1 MNLSV
6 TNSPFTEGQ
15 ASQINELL
23 QTLTPD
29 QKVWLSGYLIANQ
42 QSNVANEETSLNGTT
57 SSTPSVEQKTE
68 EMLQEKEPEVIPQKR
83 SITILY
89 GSETGNAQGLA
100 EIFEER
106 LSDIGNE
113 VTLKSMDDFKPKD
126 LKKVEDLFI
135 VTATHGEGD
144 PPDNAVELHEY
155 IHGRKAPKLDGVRFS
170 VLALGD
176 QTYEF
181 FCQTGKDFDNRLAE
195 LGAERIYDRVD
206 CDVDYDEDAEKWM
219 ANVINAIDSTPADT
233 DSEQVVSESIKSA
246 KEKKYSKSNPY
257 DAEVLT
263 NINLNGRGSNKETRH
278 VELLLDNFG
287 EEYEPGDCLVVLP
300 QNDPALV
307 DLLISTLGWSP
318 DTQVLINDDGDTLN
332 LEEALT
338 SHFEITK
345 LTKPLIENATTFFDN
360 EELSEKVQ
368 DKAWIQNYIE
378 GRDLIDLLNDFATTD
393 LQPENM
399 YQLLRKLPP
408 REYSIS
414 SSYKATPDEVHIT
427 VGAVRYNAHGRDR
440 TGVCSVQFAE
450 RIQEGD
456 TVPIYLKRNPNFKFP
471 QNEETPVIMI
481 GPGTG
486 VAPFRSYMQER
497 EELGFKGN
505 TWLFF
510 GEQHFTT
517 DFLYQTEWQEWLNDG
532 TLSKLDVAFS
542 RDTDQKVYVQ
552 HKIAE
557 NSEQF
562 NQWIENGGAIY
573 VCGDESKMAK
583 DVHLAIREVLMK
595 EQNLSEEDA
604 EEYLKQLKRDKRY
617 QRDVY

>member
-1 MNLSV
+1 M
-6 TNSPFTEGQ
+6 
-15 ASQINELL
+15 
-23 QTLTPD
+23 
-29 QKVWLSGYLIANQ
+29 
-42 QSNVANEETSLNGTT
+42 
-57 SSTPSVEQKTE
+57 
-68 EMLQEKEPEVIPQKR
+68 
-83 SITILY
+83 
-89 GSETGNAQGLA
+89 
-100 EIFEER
+100 
-106 LSDIGNE
+106 
-113 VTLKSMDDFKPKD
+113 
-126 LKKVEDLFI
+126 
-135 VTATHGEGD
+135 
-144 PPDNAVELHEY
+144 
-155 IHGRKAPKLDGVRFS
+155 RFS

-440 TGVCSVQFAE
+440 TGYAQSNLLREFKKETQCQF
-450 RIQEGD
+450 
-456 TVPIYLKRNPNFKFP
+456 T
-471 QNEETPVIMI
+471 
-481 GPGTG
+481 
-486 VAPFRSYMQER
+486 
-497 EELGFKGN
+497 
-505 TWLFF
+505 
-510 GEQHFTT
+510 
-517 DFLYQTEWQEWLNDG
+517 
-532 TLSKLDVAFS
+532 
-542 RDTDQKVYVQ
+542 
-552 HKIAE
+552 
-557 NSEQF
+557 
-562 NQWIENGGAIY
+562 
-573 VCGDESKMAK
+573 
-583 DVHLAIREVLMK
+583 
-595 EQNLSEEDA
+595 
-604 EEYLKQLKRDKRY
+604 
-617 QRDVY
+617 

>member
-42 QSNVANEETSLNGTT
+42 QSNVANGETSLNGTT

-427 VGAVRYNAHGRDR
+427 VGAVRYHSHGRDR

-450 RIQEGD
+450 RVQPGD

-471 QNEETPVIMI
+471 QESEVPVIMI

-517 DFLYQTEWQEWLNDG
+517 DFLYQTDWQEWLDKG
-532 TLSKLDVAFS
+532 YLSKLDVAFS
-542 RDTDQKVYVQ
+542 RDTEHKVYVQ
-552 HKIAE
+552 HRILE
-557 NSEQF
+557 NSKQF
-562 NQWIENGGAIY
+562 NEWIQNGAAIF
-573 VCGDESKMAK
+573 VCGDEKQMAK
-583 DVHLAIREVLMK
+583 DVHQTIKEVLMK
-595 EQNLSEEDA
+595 EQNLSDEDA
-604 EEYLKQLKRDKRY
+604 EAYLKQMKREKRY

>member
-246 KEKKYSKSNPY
+246 KEKKYSKFNPY

-307 DLLISTLGWSP
+307 DLLIGTLGWSP

-345 LTKPLIENATTFFDN
+345 LTKPLLENAATFFDN

-427 VGAVRYNAHGRDR
+427 VGAVRYNSHGRDR

-542 RDTDQKVYVQ
+542 RDTNQKVYVQ
-552 HKIAE
+552 HKIVE

>member
-15 ASQINELL
+15 AAQINELL

-42 QSNVANEETSLNGTT
+42 QSNVANGETSLNGTT

>member
-1 MNLSV
+1 MTNIGITKYKRWIRLNLSV

-15 ASQINELL
+15 AKQINELL
-23 QTLTPD
+23 HTLSPN
-29 QKVWLSGYLIANQ
+29 QQVWLSGYLMANQ
-42 QSNVANEETSLNGTT
+42 QSNTSTDSVEQHNLDDNTEAMLHEKE
-57 SSTPSVEQKTE
+57 PSVE
-68 EMLQEKEPEVIPQKR
+68 PEAR

-89 GSETGNAQGLA
+89 GSESGNAQGLA
-100 EIFEER
+100 EIFEQR
-106 LSDIGNE
+106 LSDIGND
-113 VTLKSMDDFKPKD
+113 VTLKSMDDFKPKN

-135 VTATHGEGD
+135 ITSTHGEGD

-195 LGAERIYDRVD
+195 LGAERLYHRTD
-206 CDVDYDEDAEKWM
+206 CDVDYEEDAEKWM
-219 ANVINAIDSTPADT
+219 ANVINTIDSTPAGT
-233 DSEQVVSESIKSA
+233 ESEQVVSESIKSA

-263 NINLNGRGSNKETRH
+263 NINLNGRGSDKETRH
-278 VELLLDNFG
+278 IELLLDNFG
-287 EEYEPGDCLVVLP
+287 EEYEPGDCVVVLP
-300 QNDPALV
+300 QNDPAIV

-318 DTQVLINDDGDTLN
+318 ETQVLINEDGDTLN
-332 LEEALT
+332 LEEAL
-338 SHFEITK
+338 
-345 LTKPLIENATTFFDN
+345 
-360 EELSEKVQ
+360 
-368 DKAWIQNYIE
+368 
-378 GRDLIDLLNDFATTD
+378 NDFATTE
-393 LQPENM
+393 LQPENLH
-399 YQLLRKLPP
+399 QLLRKLPP

-427 VGAVRYNAHGRDR
+427 VGAVRYQAHGRER
-440 TGVCSVQFAE
+440 SGVCSVQFAE

-456 TVPIYLKRNPNFKFP
+456 TIPIYLKRNPNFKFP
-471 QNEETPVIMI
+471 QDESTPVIMI

-497 EELGFKGN
+497 EELGFEGN

-510 GEQHFTT
+510 GDQHFTT
-517 DFLYQTEWQEWLNDG
+517 DFLYQTEWQEWLEDG

-542 RDTDQKVYVQ
+542 RDTDKKVYVK

-562 NQWIENGGAIY
+562 NRWIENGATIY

-583 DVHLAIREVLMK
+583 DVHQAIKNVLIK
-595 EQNLSEEDA
+595 EQNLSETDA
-604 EEYLKQLKRDKRY
+604 EEYLKQMKRDKRY

>member
-89 GSETGNAQGLA
+89 GSETGNAQGSA

-135 VTATHGEGD
+135 ITATHGEGD

-345 LTKPLIENATTFFDN
+345 LTKPLIENAATFFDN

>member
-332 LEEALT
+332 LKEALT

-345 LTKPLIENATTFFDN
+345 LTKPLIENAATFFDN

-562 NQWIENGGAIY
+562 NQWIENGGVIY

>member
-246 KEKKYSKSNPY
+246 KKKKYSKSNPY

-345 LTKPLIENATTFFDN
+345 LTKPLIENAATFFDN